1 MLDLLVPEYRF
12 SSLTVLTPA
21 WLRRNRYGGII
32 LDLDNTFLRR
42 DSLTPETEHLEWIRI
57 LESGGI
63 AVVLVSNNGGRRVE
77 EVRRLTGIPV
87 VDWAC
92 KPLNRAFRKAR
103 ALLPAGLSLLVVGDQ
118 LFTDVLGAHLVGLPA
133 ALVPS
138 LGSREFVFTRCMR
151 RLEGVVINRLAD
163 AGRWPGEQ

>member
-118 LFTDVLGAHLVGLPA
+118 LFTDVLGAHLAGLPA